1 MVEVVLIDFSD
12 VHYDYVQ
19 KWLCSAVDVM
29 SMCNLTESPNVF
41 MMSSQ
46 GNTDIANNDLQTYL
60 LQLSEQVEMP
70 KGNLEVLVQA
80 SFAATLYT
88 IKQKIDKQNLS
99 NIQVIAS
106 KGRKATLELYIEQ
119 LFTAIYEFTF
129 ETLVIG
135 NEGEITPQSP
145 VKECVLLNQQRSD
158 IWKDIRMFLAQL
170 KGVMGEIVIL
180 KSLLIP
186 DLFLHGFTT
195 RTGGISY
202 LPGLSSLN
210 LFSSRKR
217 RDPKAVVTEN
227 IRRLS
232 IRAGFNPQT
241 FCLAKVSHGNGVW
254 SLGKPE
260 PENYD
265 AIVTNRKGVTL
276 AAPGADCIPLLFAD
290 PVQHVCGVAHAGW
303 KGTLAG
309 VAMATVTTM
318 TTEFGCQVKDIL
330 VAMGPCVGPCC
341 FTLHQ
346 EAAQEF
352 MKIEP
357 SCVKMADSPR
367 PSVDLRRT
375 TRVLLEC
382 GGILSE
388 NISDDSTSSR
398 YGAVSVCTVCHP
410 DAFFSHIRDGSNFGT
425 QVGFISVQG

>member
-1 MVEVVLIDFSD
+1 
-12 VHYDYVQ
+12 
-19 KWLCSAVDVM
+19 M
-29 SMCNLTESPNVF
+29 S
-41 MMSSQ
+41 
-46 GNTDIANNDLQTYL
+46 
-60 LQLSEQVEMP
+60 
-70 KGNLEVLVQA
+70 
-80 SFAATLYT
+80 
-88 IKQKIDKQNLS
+88 
-99 NIQVIAS
+99 
-106 KGRKATLELYIEQ
+106 
-119 LFTAIYEFTF
+119 
-129 ETLVIG
+129 
-135 NEGEITPQSP
+135 
-145 VKECVLLNQQRSD
+145 QQRDD
-158 IWKDIRMFLAQL
+158 IWKDIWMFMAQL

-210 LFSSRKR
+210 LFSSWKR

-232 IRAGFNPQT
+232 MSAGFNPQMYY
-241 FCLAKVSHGNGVW
+241 LAKVSHGNTVW

-260 PENYD
+260 PESYD
-265 AIVTNRKGVTL
+265 AIVTNRIGVTI

-309 VAMATVTTM
+309 VAMATVSTM
-318 TTEFGCQVKDIL
+318 TAEFGCRAKDIL

-346 EAAQEF
+346 DVAQEF

-375 TRVLLEC
+375 TRVLLER
-382 GGILSE
+382 GGILSG
-388 NISDDSTSSR
+388 NISDASTGSR
-398 YGAVSVCTVCHP
+398 YGEVTVCTVCHP
-410 DAFFSHIRDGSNFGT
+410 DTFFSHIRDGSNFGT
-425 QVGFISVQG
+425 QIGFISVQD